1 MAQQPKV
8 VETQLPLLGDPAV
21 VDAPFQDTTNSDEI
35 QAQTDADVTSKS
47 SETAL
52 TEAEANN
59 TGAVLD
65 LINTSVENIKQD
77 LDKLA
82 PVEDTVPFTG
92 SELVPAMWNIERQEE
107 LIVARCGSR
116 VFKGTVQAFNAK
128 FK

>member
-21 VDAPFQDTTNSDEI
+21 VDAPFQ
-35 QAQTDADVTSKS
+35 
-47 SETAL
+47 ETAL
-52 TEAEANN
+52 TPNANITSTPAETVLVEAEANN